1 MADTQLNVGLV
12 DRRPIFRAGV
22 MHTLR
27 SDPAVALRWSV
38 ATPSEARKRLGG
50 SPVDV
55 LLVELTLDQASDA
68 LEFVRAVRA
77 DHPDVSV
84 IVVSEDTRSEA
95 ATLQVG
101 AAAYLSSEASLAEL
115 LAAVHSSGRH
125 GQPPAGSRRGHTRG
139 ASPVPIT
146 RREAEVLR
154 EIELGLTNREI
165 AANLNISVT
174 TVNKHVQSILR
185 KVGARNRTQAAS
197 LSMNGADA
205 SF

>member
-1 MADTQLNVGLV
+1 MADAQLKVGLV
-12 DRRPIFRAGV
+12 DHRPIFRAGV

-27 SDPAVALRWSV
+27 SDPGLALRWSV
-38 ATPSEARKRLGG
+38 ATPSEARRRLAA

-55 LLVELTLDQASDA
+55 LLFEVTLDHAADA
-68 LEFVRAVRA
+68 LEFIRGVRAQHA
-77 DHPDVSV
+77 DLCV
-84 IVVSEDTRSEA
+84 IAVSEDTRTEA
-95 ATLQVG
+95 AALQVG
-101 AAAYLSSEASLAEL
+101 AAAYLSSEASLADL
-115 LAAVHSSGRH
+115 LGAVHSNGRH
-125 GQPPAGSRRGHTRG
+125 GQPPGRSTAG
-139 ASPVPIT
+139 ANAAPIT

-185 KVGARNRTQAAS
+185 KVGARNRTQAAGRF
-197 LSMNGADA
+197 MNGVDA